1 MGLLSDVLAQG
12 IPKLPTGIP
21 GFDQIGNGGL
31 PLGRSTLVTGTP
43 GSAKTVF
50 CAQFLAEGIRQF
62 EESGVFVTCEETPR
76 EISRNLRG
84 FGWDIDTWVAEGKWA
99 FIDATELLG
108 EDTLVSGSFDFGG
121 LMARIEYAVQ
131 KSAAKRVAI
140 DSVGAMLM
148 QFAQTDL
155 VRREFGR
162 LLRALREM
170 NTTSVVT
177 AERTE
182 EYGSLSRCGIEEFV
196 ADNVIVLRNEL
207 EDEKRRRTIEILK
220 YRGCPHHKGQYPFTV
235 VPGQGIMIIPL
246 SAMELAQRSS
256 MRRISTGSAE
266 LDAMCGGG
274 CFQDSVILVSGATGT
289 GKSLMASTFVA
300 AGARSGQRSLLL
312 AFEEGHDQIFRN
324 ASGWGFDF
332 DQLEAD
338 GNLKVVCQYPET
350 RGLED
355 HLIEIKRLIDEYHPQ
370 RIAIDS
376 LSALERVS
384 STKGYREFLMGLTST
399 IKQHEIAGLY
409 TSTTAT
415 LLGGESVTESHIST
429 IPDSIILLRYVEIFG
444 EMRRGLT
451 VLKMRG
457 SMHDKDIREFRI
469 DGQGMHIGRPFRTV
483 TGILSGNFT
492 YVQGGE
498 LDRLATMFRE
508 DQPAE
513 TEAESESASEPQK
526 QGSNGS

>member
-1 MGLLSDVLAQG
+1 
-12 IPKLPTGIP
+12 
-21 GFDQIGNGGL
+21 
-31 PLGRSTLVTGTP
+31 
-43 GSAKTVF
+43 
-50 CAQFLAEGIRQF
+50 
-62 EESGVFVTCEETPR
+62 
-76 EISRNLRG
+76 
-84 FGWDIDTWVAEGKWA
+84 
-99 FIDATELLG
+99 
-108 EDTLVSGSFDFGG
+108 
-121 LMARIEYAVQ
+121 
-131 KSAAKRVAI
+131 
-140 DSVGAMLM
+140 
-148 QFAQTDL
+148 
-155 VRREFGR
+155 
-162 LLRALREM
+162 
-170 NTTSVVT
+170 
-177 AERTE
+177 
-182 EYGSLSRCGIEEFV
+182 
-196 ADNVIVLRNEL
+196 
-207 EDEKRRRTIEILK
+207 
-220 YRGCPHHKGQYPFTV
+220 
-235 VPGQGIMIIPL
+235 MIIPL